1 MGFFEARH
9 VSAQIMKTNWPIIKE
24 IIVVAFLLWIV
35 IAAGVAGITLS
46 WKLIGHLLGAH

>member
-1 MGFFEARH
+1 
-9 VSAQIMKTNWPIIKE
+9 MKKTWYIIKGI
-24 IIVVAFLLWIV
+24 IIVTFLLWIV